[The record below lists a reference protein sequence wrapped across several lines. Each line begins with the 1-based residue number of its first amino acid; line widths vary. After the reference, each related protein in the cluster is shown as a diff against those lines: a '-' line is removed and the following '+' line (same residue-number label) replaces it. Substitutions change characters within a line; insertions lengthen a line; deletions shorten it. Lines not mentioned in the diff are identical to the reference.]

1 MKSLIKRFS
10 VLICIMMISFAGCS
24 ISVAPKEESSASS
37 STESGGS
44 GNTGGAVQV
53 ALIAVPQKAAVLLA
67 MQEAQVLHKILLLQK
82 KSKIIFPLH

>member
-53 ALIAVPQKAAVLLA
+53 ALIAVPQKAAVLA
-67 MQEAQVLHKILLLQK
+67 TRAAQVLHKILLLQK

>member
-24 ISVAPKEESSASS
+24 ISVAPKEESSAS
-37 STESGGS
+37 ESGGS

-53 ALIAVPQKAAVLLA
+53 ALIAVPQKAAVLA
-67 MQEAQVLHKILLLQK
+67 TRAAQVLHKILLLQK

>member
-37 STESGGS
+37 SS
-44 GNTGGAVQV
+44 NTRGGAVQV

>member
-44 GNTGGAVQV
+44 GNTRGGAVQV
-53 ALIAVPQKAAVLLA
+53 ALIAVPQKAAVLA